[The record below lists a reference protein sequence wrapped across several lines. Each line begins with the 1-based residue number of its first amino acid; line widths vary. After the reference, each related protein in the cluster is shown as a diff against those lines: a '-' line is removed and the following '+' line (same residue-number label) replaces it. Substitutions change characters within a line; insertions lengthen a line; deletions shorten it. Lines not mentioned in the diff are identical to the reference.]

1 MRILRATERQ
11 ALPWKNGGGL
21 TREVLAHPP
30 GSDLGHF
37 DWRLS
42 IAEIHRAG
50 PFSRFPGIERRMA
63 VLAGCL
69 RLSVDEGAALS
80 VSPDTPPVEFSGEVP
95 AFAAPVGGP
104 VTDLN
109 LMMRRGRFD
118 CRFERRLA
126 SAPLRLT
133 PRSGTRVIVALSEL
147 IVRCAAEEADL
158 AKLDAL
164 LIEGESRCEVIAQ
177 AAAASFYLIEIFARP

>member
-1 MRILRATERQ
+1 MRTLRATERR

-21 TREVLAHPP
+21 TREVLAQPP

-37 DWRLS
+37 DWRVS

-63 VLAGCL
+63 VLEGCL
-69 RLSVDEGAALS
+69 RLSIDEGAALS
-80 VSPDTPPVEFSGEVP
+80 VTPDTPPVEFSGDVP
-95 AFAAPVGGP
+95 TFADPVGGP

-109 LMMRRGRFD
+109 VMMRRGRFD
-118 CRFERRLA
+118 CRFERRVA
-126 SAPLRLT
+126 SAPIRLT
-133 PRSGTRVIVALSEL
+133 PRPGTRVIVALSEL
-147 IVRCAAEEADL
+147 IARCAAEEADL

-164 LIEGESRCEVIAQ
+164 LIEGDSRCDVIAQ
-177 AAAASFYLIEIFARP
+177 AAAASFYLIEICARP

>member
-1 MRILRATERQ
+1 MKRLQ
-11 ALPWKNGGGL
+11 FCL
-21 TREVLAHPP
+21 TVV
-30 GSDLGHF
+30 
-37 DWRLS
+37 
-42 IAEIHRAG
+42 
-50 PFSRFPGIERRMA
+50 A
-63 VLAGCL
+63 VLALTVSAFAQVQFGQFTGT
-69 RLSVDEGAALS
+69 VTDPTGAAIANAK
-80 VSPDTPPVEFSGEVP
+80 VTVNN
-95 AFAAPVGGP
+95 P

-158 AKLDAL
+158 ARLDAL

-177 AAAASFYLIEIFARP
+177 APAASFYLIEIFARP

>member
-1 MRILRATERQ
+1 MRLLRAGERQ
-11 ALPWKNGGGL
+11 ALPWKNGGGV
-21 TREVLAHPP
+21 TREVIAHPP

-37 DWRLS
+37 DWRVS
-42 IAEIHRAG
+42 IAEIHSAG

-63 VLAGCL
+63 VLAGCPPP
-69 RLSVDEGAALS
+69 SVDEGAALS
-80 VSPDTPPVEFSGEVP
+80 VSPDTPPVEFPGEVP

-126 SAPLRLT
+126 APPLRLT

-147 IVRCAAEEADL
+147 IVGCGAEEADL

-164 LIEGESRCEVIAQ
+164 LIEGES
-177 AAAASFYLIEIFARP
+177 S